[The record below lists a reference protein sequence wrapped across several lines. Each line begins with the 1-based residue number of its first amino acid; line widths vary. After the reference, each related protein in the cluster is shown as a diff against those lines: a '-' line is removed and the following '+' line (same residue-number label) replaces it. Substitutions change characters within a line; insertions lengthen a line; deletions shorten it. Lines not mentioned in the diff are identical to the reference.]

1 MFNIKDKIKNHSG
14 SVLLELSLIIP
25 ILLLLISAIV
35 QFGFVLNAKIAVNSA
50 AYEAARAATI
60 SENPNGSAIYAI
72 ENYAK
77 SSIPGW
83 SFSERLRA
91 NIVIPNSNPG
101 TEASVEVF
109 YRVPLFFSKILP
121 FDSSSSTSIEV
132 KGKSVM
138 RIEEKE

>member
-1 MFNIKDKIKNHSG
+1 MFFLKDKIKNYSG

-25 ILLLLISAIV
+25 ILLLLIAAIV

-60 SENPNGSAIYAI
+60 SENPNDSAIYAI

-91 NIVIPNSNPG
+91 NIVIPNNNPG

-121 FDSSSSTSIEV
+121 FDNSSSTSIEV